1 MVAVPIVTCSNK
13 HIWVTLLGHPTVQ
26 VERRY
31 NSDVFDHVYIAQT
44 INDDRVLV
52 MDTKTNK
59 VWKFEISFNNVAT
72 CVPTSSS
79 THRIIVFSYYI
90 DLGVAQVKDWA
101 KNFNWRII
109 FYGIILLLL
118 LWTPFAVFSG
128 HTRQNHLYRGFELR
142 EGQIF
147 HIDDDY
153 RLKIDTQYCYVGL
166 YYYGVSV
173 PLTKPIEGGCTS
185 PRFVFQEDGNLVL
198 YAETKPI
205 WASGVINTYISRCVR
220 ASVDTINKKFMY
232 HF

>member
-13 HIWVTLLGHPTVQ
+13 HIWVTLMGHPTVQ

-31 NSDVFDHVYIAQT
+31 NSDVFDHLYIAQT
-44 INDDRVLV
+44 INNDYVFV

-59 VWKFEISFNNVAT
+59 VWKFEIPLNNVAIY
-72 CVPTSSS
+72 VHVSNLARRSV
-79 THRIIVFSYYI
+79 VFSYYTDI
-90 DLGVAQVKDWA
+90 GVTQVKDWV
-101 KNFNWRII
+101 KNFNSRNI

-153 RLKIDTQYCYVGL
+153 ELKIDTQYCYVGL

-198 YAETKPI
+198 YAETKLI
-205 WASGVINTYISRCVR
+205 WASHLINTYISRCVR
-220 ASVDTINKKFMY
+220 VSVDTINKKFMY